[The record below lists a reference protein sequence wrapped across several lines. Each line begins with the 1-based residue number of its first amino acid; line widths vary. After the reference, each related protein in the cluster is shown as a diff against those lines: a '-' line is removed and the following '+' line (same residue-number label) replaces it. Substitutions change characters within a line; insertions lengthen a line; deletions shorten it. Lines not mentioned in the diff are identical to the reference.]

1 MNNILKKSGLL
12 LILFSLG
19 VIGCRSSSIDPNY
32 NPNEFTLLVAASND
46 GEVGPCG

>member
-1 MNNILKKSGLL
+1 MKIILKRSGLILL
-12 LILFSLG
+12 LIVL
-19 VIGCRSSSIDPNY
+19 VAVGCKSETIDPNY

>member
-1 MNNILKKSGLL
+1 MKILLKQTG
-12 LILFSLG
+12 LILMLI
-19 VIGCRSSSIDPNY
+19 VLVTVGCKSETIDQNY

>member
-1 MNNILKKSGLL
+1 MNRIITKSSLI

-19 VIGCRSSSIDPNY
+19 LLGCKSNAMDPIY
-32 NPNEFTLLVAASND
+32 NPNEFTLLIAASND

>member
-1 MNNILKKSGLL
+1 MKTILKRSGPI
-12 LILFSLG
+12 LILFIL
-19 VIGCRSSSIDPNY
+19 VAMGCKSKTTDSVY